1 MVNESAYREVSAHA
15 VSLPCVFAAALQ
27 ARQAQC
33 ELAGRRSLAEREVLA
48 CIQPTAHLNC
58 ETLERLLLERSTF
71 PLHLHPH
78 APLTHATVMRL
89 QCGGLKGLQQVLT
102 APQPDVHRMVRQ
114 AQEDHGSLTALPW
127 DEIVQTIVAWRPR
140 RRSSS

>member
-1 MVNESAYREVSAHA
+1 MVNESAYREASARA
-15 VSLPCVFAAALQ
+15 TPLPCVFAVALQ
-27 ARQAQC
+27 ARQVEC
-33 ELAGRRSLAEREVLA
+33 ELAGKQSLAEREVLA

-58 ETLERLLLERSTF
+58 EMLERLLLERATF

-89 QCGGLKGLQQVLT
+89 QCGGLRGLQQAL
-102 APQPDVHRMVRQ
+102 AASRADVHRMVRQ
-114 AQEDHGSLTALPW
+114 AQDEHGSLTGLPW
-127 DEIVQTIVAWRPR
+127 DQIVQTIVAWRPR